1 MFVVFVVILL
11 LIGKG
16 VEALRGEGLDLGIF
30 AWISDSSSDCVLS
43 RGTLGRALT
52 CERERVREIE

>member
-43 RGTLGRALT
+43 RGTLGRALI
-52 CERERVREIE
+52 CEIV